1 MNFSYVV
8 FTDLHVEARTL
19 DRCLEVLQRVR
30 RLALKTRSKV
40 VCLGDFWERRGT
52 LQVRQLHA
60 VQREFEQWQK
70 DNLDLILIP
79 GNHDQVTVDGT
90 VHGVDVFSAF
100 PNIQVATEPMVR
112 FEERTVFLPWRESPQ
127 AQAELF
133 WALAG
138 DEKWTIFAHAEVQG
152 AVTNQAH
159 VAAGRVTLVDIE
171 ACARACYVGHYHKRQ
186 QLGACTW
193 YVGSPFEMNFGERD
207 TPHGVAIVTSH
218 DIKPYFVDF
227 DDMPKHVRMDLHE
240 IPVRAASVRAQDVV
254 EVLWPA
260 ETPQGVLE
268 SSLALLPARDVRP
281 RPVRAESQSSS
292 ATAMA
297 LEAALPVY
305 VSLADPLPAMP
316 AEQLVELGHALLHD
330 VSQVRNLAP
339 IGQTVQFVRATARD
353 FCALRGEVS
362 IDLAEQGL
370 LLLRG
375 DQGVGKT
382 ALLDAITWCFYGATT
397 PRKVGADAPSLSG
410 DDVIHDDAS
419 STSVH
424 VFLLVDDQPFSVER
438 VKKRGKG
445 AKVTIEGAADADG
458 VRDQQERIDRVI
470 GLDFTLWRACVS
482 LGQGAVGNFLIAADK
497 RRKEILSTA
506 YGLDA
511 CEPAAKLTRER
522 LARVLTRLDTTKH
535 QVSTCNGSLSEIQTQ
550 DYTAAAQRWDSEQ
563 ASQWDA
569 LVVEYAHHQNV
580 ITQCKQ
586 GLEGEESW
594 QLSRGQHEAHRTLLS
609 DQLVRFPA
617 AERIAQLQQ
626 QLAGHRAEKTA
637 LENAG
642 LEKRRHLQKAMESRQ
657 AGQGVACPTCKR
669 LFDAPAAEEHL
680 ELLEREINGL
690 SDQLRSYDIR
700 MSDAVVALGALTAE
714 HDAQRQG
721 VRAQLD
727 DVQRALAQI
736 AQALTTFAQ
745 LRSNLANAEQQ
756 TARIT
761 ASFAQMKGAINPWLV
776 KQSEQKE
783 RERALTLELQRLTDE
798 RQALELEE
806 SALSFWVRA
815 FSAKGLPVL
824 VLRSAISDLEMHVNR
839 FLGELTQGSIYVAL
853 EMGDDDLRVLFR
865 QFDPFT
871 RQIRERRYEQ
881 LSGGERRCAELS
893 FSPFGIAALIFS
905 RLGSRLKLLLIDE
918 LTTHLGAQ
926 QKALAVNLLRTLQR
940 DTVIVVDH
948 DLSVQGEFDHV
959 IEMRST
965 PQGSVLVR
973 V

>member
-1 MNFSYVV
+1 MSFSYVV

-19 DRCLEVLQRVR
+19 DRCLDVLRRVR
-30 RLALKTRSKV
+30 ALAMTTRSKV

-60 VQREFEQWQK
+60 IQREFEQWQK
-70 DNLDLILIP
+70 ENIDLILIP

-112 FEERTVFLPWRESPQ
+112 FDERTVFLPWRESPQ

-138 DEKWTIFAHAEVQG
+138 DQKWTVFAHAEVQG
-152 AVTNQAH
+152 ATTNQAH
-159 VAAGRVTLVDIE
+159 AAAGRVTLADIE
-171 ACARACYVGHYHKRQ
+171 ACSRACYVGHYHKRQ

-193 YVGSPFEMNFGERD
+193 YIGSPFEMNFGERD
-207 TPHGVAIVTSH
+207 MPHGVAIVTSH
-218 DIKPYFVDF
+218 DIKPHFVNF
-227 DDMPKHVRMDLHE
+227 DDMPKHVRMELHE
-240 IPVRAASVRAQDVV
+240 IPVRAASVREQDVV

-260 ETPQGVLE
+260 ATPQGALE
-268 SSLALLPARDVRP
+268 SALALLPARDVRP
-281 RPVRAESQSSS
+281 RPVRAEGEAS
-292 ATAMA
+292 TAAA
-297 LEAALPVY
+297 LTLEDALPVY
-305 VSLADPLPAMP
+305 VASADAIPGMP
-316 AEQLVELGHALLHD
+316 PEQLAELGLALLRD
-330 VSQVRNLAP
+330 VTQTKTLSP
-339 IGQTVQFVRATARD
+339 IGQTVQFQRATVQD
-353 FCALRGEVS
+353 FCAVRGSVTLE
-362 IDLAEQGL
+362 LADQGL

-397 PRKVGADAPSLSG
+397 PRKVGSDTPSLSG

-419 STSVH
+419 STLVRIS
-424 VFLLVDDQPFSVER
+424 LLVDGQPFSIER
-438 VKKRGKG
+438 SKKRGKG
-445 AKVTIEGAADADG
+445 AKVAIEGAADADG
-458 VRDQQERIDRVI
+458 VRDQQERIERVI

-511 CEPAAKLTRER
+511 CEPAAKLTKER
-522 LARVLTRLDTTKH
+522 LARVLTRLDATKH
-535 QVSTCNGSLSEIQTQ
+535 SVSTNSGGLAEIRAQ
-550 DYTAAAQRWDSEQ
+550 DYAASVQRWESEQ
-563 ASQWDA
+563 AAHRDA
-569 LVVEYAHHQNV
+569 LMVESAHHQGV
-580 ITQCKQ
+580 AAQCQQ
-586 GLEGEESW
+586 GLEGEASW
-594 QLSRGQHEAHRTLLS
+594 QASREQHEAHRALLS

-617 AERIAQLQQ
+617 AERIAHLQQ
-626 QLAGHRAEKTA
+626 QMAGYRAEKTA

-642 LEKRRHLQKAMESRQ
+642 FEKRRHLQEAMRTLSV
-657 AGQGVACPTCKR
+657 GQGVSCPACKR
-669 LFDAPAAEEHL
+669 LFDSQAAQEHL
-680 ELLEREINGL
+680 ELLEKEIVNL
-690 SDQLRSYDIR
+690 ADQVRSYDIR
-700 MSDAVVALGALTAE
+700 LSDAAIALGALTVE

-727 DVQRALAQI
+727 DVQRALTQI
-736 AQALTTFAQ
+736 GQALTTFAQ

-756 TARIT
+756 LARVE
-761 ASFAQMKGAINPWLV
+761 AARAHLAIAPNPWKV
-776 KQSEQKE
+776 RQQEQQE
-783 RERALTLELQRLTDE
+783 RVQLYERELQRLADE
-798 RQALELEE
+798 RQALDLEE
-806 SALSFWVRA
+806 ASLSFWVRA

-824 VLRSAISDLEMHVNR
+824 VLRSAIADLETHVNR

-865 QFDPFT
+865 QFDAFT
-871 RQIRERRYEQ
+871 KQIRERRYEQ

-893 FSPFGIAALIFS
+893 FSPFGIGALIFA
-905 RLGSRLKLLLIDE
+905 RTGSRMKLLLIDE

-926 QKALAVNLLRTLQR
+926 QKALAVHLLRSLSR

-959 IEMRST
+959 LEMT
-965 PQGSVLVR
+965 ATAQGAVLTR
-973 V
+973 I